1 MIFTYIILLV
11 EFISGNSKQHAVP
24 DWWNVI
30 SWSSHNPTM
39 ATDPKDELP
48 HSFDLHS
55 QMLDLT
61 CRVCAKRALLVR
73 QKRKKA
79 PKVHYVKSYA
89 QKILDYYNIDTSTDI
104 PTMHPDKIC
113 TPCYTKM
120 LMSKRNPTSTVHQM
134 NRMAALDINEH
145 WVAFKYEDSVANCL
159 PCSRFV
165 EQRNGGRP
173 KTVKNTYH
181 LPFNIAERDLFDE
194 LHGKS
199 PYIDTTNL
207 ILANANS
214 SQIENETCQICKCI
228 FPLRIV
234 FLPKCE
240 HMFCSVCLSTVFK
253 TKLSESVPCPT
264 CRTETMYQ
272 TICKPNRQIL
282 NRIRDLMVICIKCGV
297 YCSLETMAGH
307 QCSTSNTLVATKLL
321 PASAMRMESM
331 AFHAPAVLRKLPPVL
346 HTPATLSVAPQALN
360 RPVALGVAPS
370 AFHAPAAFGV
380 ATPGLRTQTVLDKVP
395 LAPYAPAVLGVGP
408 PAPHAP
414 AALGVAPPASHAPA
428 ALGVAPPASHAPVA
442 PGVTPPAS
450 HAPAALGMAPPA
462 SHAPAVLGVA
472 PQASHAPAALG
483 VAPPASHAPVAPG
496 VTPPASHAPA
506 ALGMAPPASHAP
518 AVLGVAPPASH
529 ALVALGVAP
538 PASHAPVA
546 PGVTPPTSHAPAAL
560 GVAPP
565 ASHAPAALGVAPPAS
580 HAPAALGVAPPASH
594 APIAPGVTP
603 PASHAPAALGMGPP
617 ASHAPTVLGVAP
629 PASHAPAVLGV
640 VPRAPHAPAVLGV
653 APPAPHAPAVL
664 GVAPPAPHAPA
675 ALCVAPPASHTPA
688 VLRVAPPAPHA
699 PAVLGVA
706 PPAPH
711 APVALCV
718 APPASHAPATL
729 GVAPPASHA
738 PAVLRVAPP
747 VPQAPA
753 VLGVAPPAPHASA
766 VLGVAPPP
774 PNAPAAL
781 GVAPPAPHAPAALSV
796 APPAPHAPA
805 ALSVAPPAPHALAA
819 LSVAPPAP
827 HAPAILGVAP
837 PAPYAPVALGVASPS
852 LCASATLAVVPPA
865 PVEFLVVS
873 PSTQNTD
880 ISNSTESAIKDIL
893 QKTLNTPLSPLEERL
908 LTHSFRRKLS
918 QAKSDIIKLRTGGQS
933 IAVQRLVKAR
943 KSSSLSRS
951 PLKKKRARLL
961 EKGRKYLSGEGNT
974 ATQMSSEIKRI
985 PLKLRTG
992 ICSKAGVKRGAHISK
1007 HLALAMKSHVGLTWN
1022 QRRRLQSVLKTIGI
1036 TQESEN
1042 KQRDE
1047 KRTLL
1052 GDHLEAKS
1060 IHFEFREDNTR
1071 KSTIDSISVRPAPI
1085 VFIKDI
1091 KSFLFERLNSCAENG
1106 MLDWHRNEKFRGLP
1120 GDKIYVKVG
1129 GDKGRGSMKICLQIC
1144 NVQHCNSPENTLIL
1158 CIFEG
1163 NDTYANLAIALDGIA
1178 QQLENLDGCFWGEGP
1193 RRKQIV
1199 LVGSGDYDFLAKV
1212 TGIAGASGSFPCL
1225 YCKISRNQLQL
1236 PPNERPMATKRTIT
1250 DLNNDYMNFVSI
1262 GQLNQKHQSRYNN
1275 VINPALLHLEP
1286 ERYCIPYLHCL
1297 LGITKKHHDMQE
1309 LACHELDIEIAVQK
1323 AESNAVLTNSMFD
1336 KFVGKQRKIS
1346 KLETKLHN
1354 LQDRINDM
1362 NNESDDLTLAQLSRN
1377 RLQHHRLERKINAI
1391 STQLDSLKFE
1401 LKLEDTSGPV
1411 TQNLE
1416 ASLQRHNIQRQKYHG
1431 KSFVGN
1437 DCHKYLSPQVYHDI
1451 CDSII
1456 SKTEEVTNNATIH
1469 QKARNIAG
1477 KFKRLWQL
1485 FATVHKMISHA
1496 NFIEDD
1502 MIPRIHQAIERYSE
1516 YFRKEFPLVRFTL
1529 KQHLIED
1536 HALSWIMEYQFGFG
1550 LFGEQGMESIH
1561 HKIHKLSDN
1570 HSGMINH
1577 LQRLKS
1583 TIEEHHLHALP
1594 SVKCHIPAV
1603 KKRKIW

>member
-1 MIFTYIILLV
+1 
-11 EFISGNSKQHAVP
+11 
-24 DWWNVI
+24 
-30 SWSSHNPTM
+30 
-39 ATDPKDELP
+39 
-48 HSFDLHS
+48 
-55 QMLDLT
+55 
-61 CRVCAKRALLVR
+61 
-73 QKRKKA
+73 
-79 PKVHYVKSYA
+79 
-89 QKILDYYNIDTSTDI
+89 
-104 PTMHPDKIC
+104 
-113 TPCYTKM
+113 
-120 LMSKRNPTSTVHQM
+120 
-134 NRMAALDINEH
+134 
-145 WVAFKYEDSVANCL
+145 
-159 PCSRFV
+159 
-165 EQRNGGRP
+165 
-173 KTVKNTYH
+173 
-181 LPFNIAERDLFDE
+181 
-194 LHGKS
+194 
-199 PYIDTTNL
+199 
-207 ILANANS
+207 
-214 SQIENETCQICKCI
+214 
-228 FPLRIV
+228 
-234 FLPKCE
+234 
-240 HMFCSVCLSTVFK
+240 
-253 TKLSESVPCPT
+253 
-264 CRTETMYQ
+264 
-272 TICKPNRQIL
+272 
-282 NRIRDLMVICIKCGV
+282 
-297 YCSLETMAGH
+297 MAGH
-307 QCSTSNTLVATKLL
+307 QCSTSNTPVATKLL

-380 ATPGLRTQTVLDKVP
+380 APPGLRTQTALDKVP

-414 AALGVAPPASHAPA
+414 AALG
-428 ALGVAPPASHAPVA
+428 
-442 PGVTPPAS
+442 
-450 HAPAALGMAPPA
+450 MAPPA
-462 SHAPAVLGVA
+462 SHAPTV
-472 PQASHAPAALG
+472 
-483 VAPPASHAPVAPG
+483 
-496 VTPPASHAPA
+496 
-506 ALGMAPPASHAP
+506 
-518 AVLGVAPPASH
+518 
-529 ALVALGVAP
+529 
-538 PASHAPVA
+538 
-546 PGVTPPTSHAPAAL
+546 L

-580 HAPAALGVAPPASH
+580 HALVALGVAPPASHTPVAPGVTPPTSHAPTALGVAPPASH

-617 ASHAPTVLGVAP
+617 ASHAPAVLGVAP

-640 VPRAPHAPAVLGV
+640 VPQAPHAPAVLGV

-675 ALCVAPPASHTPA
+675 
-688 VLRVAPPAPHA
+688 
-699 PAVLGVA
+699 
-706 PPAPH
+706 
-711 APVALCV
+711 
-718 APPASHAPATL
+718 TL
-729 GVAPPASHA
+729 GVAPLASHT
-738 PAVLRVAPP
+738 
-747 VPQAPA
+747 
-753 VLGVAPPAPHASA
+753 
-766 VLGVAPPP
+766 
-774 PNAPAAL
+774 PAAL
-781 GVAPPAPHAPAALSV
+781 GVAPSRSHAPTALG
-796 APPAPHAPA
+796 
-805 ALSVAPPAPHALAA
+805 
-819 LSVAPPAP
+819 VAPPAP

-893 QKTLNTPLSPLEERL
+893 QKPLNTPLSPLEERL

-943 KSSSLSRS
+943 KSSSFSRS

-1085 VFIKDI
+1085 VFINDI

-1158 CIFEG
+1158 CIFEA

-1362 NNESDDLTLAQLSRN
+1362 NDESDDLTLAQLSRN

-1401 LKLEDTSGPV
+1401 LKLEDKSGPV

-1456 SKTEEVTNNATIH
+1456 SKTEEVTNNA
-1469 QKARNIAG
+1469 
-1477 KFKRLWQL
+1477 
-1485 FATVHKMISHA
+1485 
-1496 NFIEDD
+1496 
-1502 MIPRIHQAIERYSE
+1502 
-1516 YFRKEFPLVRFTL
+1516 RFTR
-1529 KQHLIED
+1529 KQGTLPGN
-1536 HALSWIMEYQFGFG
+1536 SRGFG
-1550 LFGEQGMESIH
+1550 NYLL
-1561 HKIHKLSDN
+1561 LST
-1570 HSGMINH
+1570 
-1577 LQRLKS
+1577 K
-1583 TIEEHHLHALP
+1583 
-1594 SVKCHIPAV
+1594 
-1603 KKRKIW
+1603 